1 MLRKPIFFILFLFIL
16 SGCDHSPE
24 YEVIYS
30 DEEKEPTDV
39 TTRPEENKKDPYTI
53 AIVPKIDGIPYFN
66 AVEEGALEA
75 GNDLGVKV
83 IYTGPPTASSEQQ
96 EAIITK
102 LIAKKVDVIAVSAND
117 PYKLGSVLQK
127 AKSKGI
133 KVITWDSD
141 TNASYRSFFVNMV
154 DPEIIGRHVMDT
166 LAIEME
172 EKGEYAIMT
181 GSPTAANLNTW
192 IDWIQI
198 QQKEYYPTM
207 KLVEVEYTNED
218 IHKAYAVTQKLFKK
232 YPDLKGI
239 IGISTVNPP
248 AVAQAVKD
256 AGKIGKVAVV
266 GTSTPNLMNAYLQE
280 GAAQTITLWSP
291 QKLGY
296 LTVSLAKNLL
306 NDEIPYEG
314 QNIKNIGL
322 IKFNGDMV
330 IMGEPIDF
338 TKGNVNQY
346 DF

>member
-1 MLRKPIFFILFLFIL
+1 MLWKPIFFILFLFIL
-16 SGCDHSPE
+16 SGCNHSSE
-24 YEVIYS
+24 YEVIYN
-30 DEEKEPTDV
+30 DEESIDV
-39 TTRPEENKKDPYTI
+39 TTKPVENKKDPYTI
-53 AIVPKIDGIPYFN
+53 AVIPKIDGIPYFN
-66 AVEEGALEA
+66 AVEEGVLEA
-75 GNDLGVKV
+75 GKDLGVKV
-83 IYTGPPTASSEQQ
+83 LYTGPPTPSSEKQ
-96 EAIITK
+96 EEIITK
-102 LIAKKVDVIAVSAND
+102 LIEKKVDVIAVSAND
-117 PYKLGSVLQK
+117 PYKLGRVLQK

-141 TNASYRSFFVNMV
+141 TNASYRSFFVNMI

-166 LAIEME
+166 LALEME
-172 EKGEYAIMT
+172 EKGEFAIMT

-198 QQKEYYPTM
+198 QQKEYYPNM

-218 IHKAYAVTQKLFKK
+218 IHKAYKVTQNLFKK
-232 YPDLKGI
+232 YPGLKGI

-248 AVAQAVKD
+248 AAAQAVKD
-256 AGKIGKVAVV
+256 AGKIGQVAVV
-266 GTSTPNLMNAYLQE
+266 GTSTPNLMNEYLQE
-280 GAAQTITLWSP
+280 GSAQTITLWSP

-306 NDEIPYEG
+306 NDEFPYEG
-314 QNIKNIGL
+314 QNIKNIGT
-322 IKFNGDMV
+322 IKFNGEMV

>member
-16 SGCDHSPE
+16 TGCDHSSE
-24 YEVIYS
+24 YEVIYN
-30 DEEKEPTDV
+30 DEESIDV
-39 TTRPEENKKDPYTI
+39 TTKPVENKKDPYTI
-53 AIVPKIDGIPYFN
+53 AVIPKIDGIPYFN

-75 GNDLGVKV
+75 GKDLGVKV
-83 IYTGPPTASSEQQ
+83 LYTGPPTPSSEKQ
-96 EAIITK
+96 EEIITN
-102 LIAKKVDVIAVSAND
+102 LIEKKVDVIAVSAND
-117 PYKLGSVLQK
+117 PYKLGRVLQE
-127 AKSKGI
+127 AKRKGI

-141 TNASYRSFFVNMV
+141 TNASYRSFFVNMI

-166 LAIEME
+166 LAMEME
-172 EKGEYAIMT
+172 EKGEFAIMT

-218 IHKAYAVTQKLFKK
+218 IHKAYKVTQNLFKK

-248 AVAQAVKD
+248 AAAQAVKD

-266 GTSTPNLMNAYLQE
+266 GTSTPNLMNEYLHE

-306 NDEIPYEG
+306 NDEFPYEG
-314 QNIKNIGL
+314 QNIKNIGK
-322 IKFNGDMV
+322 IQFNGDMV

-338 TKGNVNQY
+338 TKENVNQY

>member
-1 MLRKPIFFILFLFIL
+1 MLWKPIFFILFLFIL
-16 SGCDHSPE
+16 SGCNHSSE
-24 YEVIYS
+24 YEVIYN
-30 DEEKEPTDV
+30 DEESIDV
-39 TTRPEENKKDPYTI
+39 TTKPVENKKDPYTI
-53 AIVPKIDGIPYFN
+53 AVIPKIDGIPYFN

-75 GNDLGVKV
+75 GKDLGVKV
-83 IYTGPPTASSEQQ
+83 LYTGPPTPSSEKQ
-96 EAIITK
+96 EEIITK
-102 LIAKKVDVIAVSAND
+102 LIEKKVDVIAVSAND
-117 PYKLGSVLQK
+117 PYKLGRVLQK

-141 TNASYRSFFVNMV
+141 TNASYRSFFVNMI

-166 LAIEME
+166 LALEME
-172 EKGEYAIMT
+172 EKGEFAIMT

-198 QQKEYYPTM
+198 QQKEYYPNM

-218 IHKAYAVTQKLFKK
+218 IHKAYKVTQNLFKK
-232 YPDLKGI
+232 YPGLKGI

-248 AVAQAVKD
+248 AAAQAVKD
-256 AGKIGKVAVV
+256 AGKLGQVAVV
-266 GTSTPNLMNAYLQE
+266 GTSTPNLMNEYLQE
-280 GAAQTITLWSP
+280 GSAQTITLWSP

-306 NDEIPYEG
+306 NDEFPYEG
-314 QNIKNIGL
+314 QNIKNIGT
-322 IKFNGDMV
+322 IKFNGEMV

>member
-1 MLRKPIFFILFLFIL
+1 MLRMPIFFILFLFIL
-16 SGCDHSPE
+16 SGCDHSAE
-24 YEVIYS
+24 YEIIYN
-30 DEEKEPTDV
+30 DEESIDV
-39 TTRPEENKKDPYTI
+39 NTKPVENKKDSYTI
-53 AIVPKIDGIPYFN
+53 AVIPKIDGIPYFK

-75 GNDLGVKV
+75 GKDLGVKV
-83 IYTGPPTASSEQQ
+83 IYTGPPTPSSEKQ
-96 EAIITK
+96 EEIITK
-102 LIAKKVDVIAVSAND
+102 LIEKKVDVIAVSAND
-117 PYKLGSVLQK
+117 PYKLGRVLKK
-127 AKSKGI
+127 AKLKGI

-141 TNASYRSFFVNMV
+141 TNASYRSFFVNMI

-172 EKGEYAIMT
+172 EKGEFAIMT

-218 IHKAYAVTQKLFKK
+218 IHKAYKVTQNLFKK

-248 AVAQAVKD
+248 AAAQAVKD
-256 AGKIGKVAVV
+256 AGEIGKVAVV
-266 GTSTPNLMNAYLQE
+266 GTSTPNLMNEYLQE

-306 NDEIPYEG
+306 NDEFPYEG
-314 QNIKNIGL
+314 QNIKNIGR

>member
-1 MLRKPIFFILFLFIL
+1 MLRMPIFFILFLFIL
-16 SGCDHSPE
+16 SGCDHSSE
-24 YEVIYS
+24 YEIIYN
-30 DEEKEPTDV
+30 DEESIDV
-39 TTRPEENKKDPYTI
+39 TTKPVENKKDPYTI
-53 AIVPKIDGIPYFN
+53 AVIPKIDGIPYFN

-75 GNDLGVKV
+75 GKDLGVKV
-83 IYTGPPTASSEQQ
+83 LYIGPPTPSSEKQ
-96 EAIITK
+96 EEIITK
-102 LIAKKVDVIAVSAND
+102 LIEKKVDVIAVSAND
-117 PYKLGSVLQK
+117 PYKLGRVLQK
-127 AKSKGI
+127 AKRKGI
-133 KVITWDSD
+133 EVITWDSD
-141 TNASYRSFFVNMV
+141 TNASYRSFFVNMI

-166 LAIEME
+166 LALEME
-172 EKGEYAIMT
+172 EKGEFAIMT

-218 IHKAYAVTQKLFKK
+218 IHKAYKVTKNLFKK

-248 AVAQAVKD
+248 AAAQAVKD

-266 GTSTPNLMNAYLQE
+266 GTSTPNLMNEYLQE

-296 LTVSLAKNLL
+296 LTVSLANNLL

-314 QNIKNIGL
+314 QNIKNIGT

-330 IMGEPIDF
+330 IMGEPLDF

>member
-16 SGCDHSPE
+16 SGCDHSSE
-24 YEVIYS
+24 YEVIYN
-30 DEEKEPTDV
+30 DEESIDV
-39 TTRPEENKKDPYTI
+39 TTKPVEKKKDPYTI
-53 AIVPKIDGIPYFN
+53 AVIPKIDGIPYFN
-66 AVEEGALEA
+66 AVEEGAVEA
-75 GNDLGVKV
+75 GKDLGVKV
-83 IYTGPPTASSEQQ
+83 LYTGPPTPSSEKQ
-96 EAIITK
+96 EEIITK
-102 LIAKKVDVIAVSAND
+102 LIEKKVDVIAVSAND
-117 PYKLGSVLQK
+117 PYKLGRVLQK

-141 TNASYRSFFVNMV
+141 TNASYRSFFVNMI

-166 LAIEME
+166 LALEME
-172 EKGEYAIMT
+172 EKGEFAIMT

-218 IHKAYAVTQKLFKK
+218 IHKAYKVTQNLFKK
-232 YPDLKGI
+232 YPGLKGI

-248 AVAQAVKD
+248 AAAQAVKD
-256 AGKIGKVAVV
+256 AGKIGQVAVV
-266 GTSTPNLMNAYLQE
+266 GTSTPNLMNEYLQE

-306 NDEIPYEG
+306 NDEFPYEG
-314 QNIKNIGL
+314 QNIKNIGT

-338 TKGNVNQY
+338 TKGNVKQY

>member
-1 MLRKPIFFILFLFIL
+1 MLWKPIFFILFLFIL
-16 SGCDHSPE
+16 SGCNHSSE
-24 YEVIYS
+24 YEVIYN
-30 DEEKEPTDV
+30 DEESIDV
-39 TTRPEENKKDPYTI
+39 TTKPVENKKDPYTI
-53 AIVPKIDGIPYFN
+53 AVIPKIDGIPYFN

-75 GNDLGVKV
+75 GKDLGVKV
-83 IYTGPPTASSEQQ
+83 LYTGPPTPSSEKQ
-96 EAIITK
+96 EEIITK
-102 LIAKKVDVIAVSAND
+102 LIEKKVDVIAVSAND
-117 PYKLGSVLQK
+117 PYKLGRVLQK

-141 TNASYRSFFVNMV
+141 TNASYRSFFVNMI

-166 LAIEME
+166 LALEME
-172 EKGEYAIMT
+172 EKGEFAIMT

-198 QQKEYYPTM
+198 QQKEYYPNM

-218 IHKAYAVTQKLFKK
+218 IHKAYKVTQNLFKK
-232 YPDLKGI
+232 YPGLKGI

-248 AVAQAVKD
+248 AAAQAVKD
-256 AGKIGKVAVV
+256 AGKIGQVAVV
-266 GTSTPNLMNAYLQE
+266 GTSTPNLMNEYLQE

-306 NDEIPYEG
+306 NDEFPYEG
-314 QNIKNIGL
+314 QNIKNIGT
-322 IKFNGDMV
+322 IKFNGEMV

>member
-1 MLRKPIFFILFLFIL
+1 M
-16 SGCDHSPE
+16 
-24 YEVIYS
+24 
-30 DEEKEPTDV
+30 
-39 TTRPEENKKDPYTI
+39 
-53 AIVPKIDGIPYFN
+53 
-66 AVEEGALEA
+66 
-75 GNDLGVKV
+75 
-83 IYTGPPTASSEQQ
+83 
-96 EAIITK
+96 
-102 LIAKKVDVIAVSAND
+102 DVIAVSAND
-117 PYKLGSVLQK
+117 PYKLGRVLQK

-141 TNASYRSFFVNMV
+141 TNASYRSFFVNMI

-166 LAIEME
+166 LALEME
-172 EKGEYAIMT
+172 EKGEFAIMT

-218 IHKAYAVTQKLFKK
+218 IHKAYKVTQNLFKK
-232 YPDLKGI
+232 YPGLKGI

-248 AVAQAVKD
+248 AAAQAVKD
-256 AGKIGKVAVV
+256 AGKIGQVAVV
-266 GTSTPNLMNAYLQE
+266 GTSTPNLMNEYLQE

-306 NDEIPYEG
+306 NDEFPYEG
-314 QNIKNIGL
+314 QNIKNIGT

-338 TKGNVNQY
+338 TKGNVKQY

>member
-1 MLRKPIFFILFLFIL
+1 MLRVPIFFILFLFIL
-16 SGCDHSPE
+16 NGCDHSSE
-24 YEVIYS
+24 YEIIYN
-30 DEEKEPTDV
+30 DEESIDV
-39 TTRPEENKKDPYTI
+39 TTKPVENKKDSYTI
-53 AIVPKIDGIPYFN
+53 AVIPKIDGIPYFK

-75 GNDLGVKV
+75 GKDLGVKV
-83 IYTGPPTASSEQQ
+83 IYTGPPTPSSEKQ
-96 EAIITK
+96 EEIITK
-102 LIAKKVDVIAVSAND
+102 LIEKKVDVIAVSAND
-117 PYKLGSVLQK
+117 PYKLGRVLQK
-127 AKSKGI
+127 AKQKGI

-141 TNASYRSFFVNMV
+141 TNASSRSFFVNMI

-172 EKGEYAIMT
+172 EKGEFAIMT

-218 IHKAYAVTQKLFKK
+218 IHKAYKVTQNLFKK

-248 AVAQAVKD
+248 AAAQAVKD

-266 GTSTPNLMNAYLQE
+266 GTSTPNLMNEYLQE
-280 GAAQTITLWSP
+280 GASQTITLWSP

-306 NDEIPYEG
+306 NDEFPYEG
-314 QNIKNIGL
+314 QNIKNIGK

>member
-1 MLRKPIFFILFLFIL
+1 MPIFFILFLFIL
-16 SGCDHSPE
+16 SGCNHSSE
-24 YEVIYS
+24 YEIIYN
-30 DEEKEPTDV
+30 DEESVDV
-39 TTRPEENKKDPYTI
+39 TTKPVENKKDSYTI
-53 AIVPKIDGIPYFN
+53 AVIPKIDGIPYFK

-75 GNDLGVKV
+75 GKDLGVKV
-83 IYTGPPTASSEQQ
+83 IYTGPPTPSSEKQ
-96 EAIITK
+96 EEIITK
-102 LIAKKVDVIAVSAND
+102 LIEKKVDVIAVSAND
-117 PYKLGSVLQK
+117 PYKLGTVLQK
-127 AKSKGI
+127 AKRKGI

-141 TNASYRSFFVNMV
+141 TNATYRSFFVNMI

-172 EKGEYAIMT
+172 EKGEFAIMT

-207 KLVEVEYTNED
+207 RLVEVEYTNED
-218 IHKAYAVTQKLFKK
+218 IHKAYKVTQNLFKK

-248 AVAQAVKD
+248 AAAQAVKD
-256 AGKIGKVAVV
+256 AGKIGEVAVV
-266 GTSTPNLMNAYLQE
+266 GTSTPNLMNEYLQE

-296 LTVSLAKNLL
+296 LTVSLAKNLS
-306 NDEIPYEG
+306 NDEFPYEG
-314 QNIKNIGL
+314 QNIKNIGR

>member
-1 MLRKPIFFILFLFIL
+1 MLRVPIFFILFLFIL
-16 SGCDHSPE
+16 NGCDHSSE
-24 YEVIYS
+24 YEIIYN
-30 DEEKEPTDV
+30 DEESIDV
-39 TTRPEENKKDPYTI
+39 TTKPVENKKDSYTI
-53 AIVPKIDGIPYFN
+53 AVIPKIDGIPYFK

-75 GNDLGVKV
+75 GKDLGVKV
-83 IYTGPPTASSEQQ
+83 IYTGPPTPSSEKQ
-96 EAIITK
+96 EEIITK
-102 LIAKKVDVIAVSAND
+102 LIEKKVDVIAVSAND
-117 PYKLGSVLQK
+117 PYKLGRVLQK
-127 AKSKGI
+127 AKHKGI

-141 TNASYRSFFVNMV
+141 TNASSRSFFVNMI

-172 EKGEYAIMT
+172 EKGEFAIMT

-218 IHKAYAVTQKLFKK
+218 IHKAYKVTQNLFKK

-248 AVAQAVKD
+248 AAAQAVKD

-266 GTSTPNLMNAYLQE
+266 GTSTPNLMNEYLQE
-280 GAAQTITLWSP
+280 GASQTITLWSP

-306 NDEIPYEG
+306 NDEFPYEG
-314 QNIKNIGL
+314 QNIKNIGK

>member
-1 MLRKPIFFILFLFIL
+1 MLRMPISFILFLFIL
-16 SGCDHSPE
+16 SGCDHSSE
-24 YEVIYS
+24 YEIIYN
-30 DEEKEPTDV
+30 DEESIDV
-39 TTRPEENKKDPYTI
+39 TTKPVEDKKDTYTI
-53 AIVPKIDGIPYFN
+53 AVIPKIDGIPYFK

-75 GNDLGVKV
+75 GKDLGVKV
-83 IYTGPPTASSEQQ
+83 IYTGPPTPSSEKQ
-96 EAIITK
+96 EEIITK
-102 LIAKKVDVIAVSAND
+102 LIEKKVDVIAVSAND
-117 PYKLGSVLQK
+117 PYKLGRVLQK
-127 AKSKGI
+127 AKRKGI

-141 TNASYRSFFVNMV
+141 TNASYRSFFVNMI

-172 EKGEYAIMT
+172 EKGEFAIMT

-218 IHKAYAVTQKLFKK
+218 IHKAYKVTQNLFKK

-248 AVAQAVKD
+248 AAAQAVKD
-256 AGKIGKVAVV
+256 AGKIGKIAVV
-266 GTSTPNLMNAYLQE
+266 GTSTPNLMNEYLQE

-306 NDEIPYEG
+306 IDEFPYDG
-314 QNIKNIGL
+314 QNIKNIGR
-322 IKFNGDMV
+322 IKFNGDIV

>member
-1 MLRKPIFFILFLFIL
+1 MFLFIL
-16 SGCDHSPE
+16 SGCDHSSE
-24 YEVIYS
+24 YEVIYN
-30 DEEKEPTDV
+30 DEESIDV
-39 TTRPEENKKDPYTI
+39 TTKPVEKKKDPYTI
-53 AIVPKIDGIPYFN
+53 AVIPKIDGIPYFN
-66 AVEEGALEA
+66 AVEEGAVEA
-75 GNDLGVKV
+75 GKDLGVKV
-83 IYTGPPTASSEQQ
+83 LYTGPPTPSSEKQ
-96 EAIITK
+96 EEIITK
-102 LIAKKVDVIAVSAND
+102 LIEKKVDVIAVSAND
-117 PYKLGSVLQK
+117 PYKLGRVLQK

-141 TNASYRSFFVNMV
+141 TNASYRSFFVNMI

-166 LAIEME
+166 LALEME
-172 EKGEYAIMT
+172 EKGEFAIMT

-218 IHKAYAVTQKLFKK
+218 IHKAYKVTQNLFKK
-232 YPDLKGI
+232 YPGLKGI

-248 AVAQAVKD
+248 AAAQAVKD
-256 AGKIGKVAVV
+256 AGKIGQVAVV
-266 GTSTPNLMNAYLQE
+266 GTSTPNLMNEYLQE

-306 NDEIPYEG
+306 NDEFPYEG
-314 QNIKNIGL
+314 QNIKNIGT

-338 TKGNVNQY
+338 TKGNVKQY